1 MMQIY
6 ASSLEDVY
14 DEVEPIVQ
22 DHMMM
27 VFVLL
32 IMLMMAVMMM
42 MLMLVAEVSM
52 E

>member
-14 DEVEPIVQ
+14 DAVELTEQ

-32 IMLMMAVMMM
+32 MVVVMMM
-42 MLMLVAEVSM
+42 VLLVVEASIE
-52 E
+52 